1 MNEVIDQLL
10 TRNSAPRLTEPGPDR
25 ATLQFMFQAAL
36 RAPDHAWLTPWRFL
50 LVRGEARSR
59 LGEVFEE
66 ALLARDPGADEAA
79 REKARSAPLRA
90 PTLVVVIC
98 RYTEH
103 PKVPHQEQ
111 IISAGCAAHAMLLAA
126 EAQGYAGIW
135 RTGSYAEDAHVSSAL
150 GLADNESIVAFLYFG
165 SREGREK
172 SLPDRPVEDFVNEW
186 PQ

>member
-1 MNEVIDQLL
+1 MHD
-10 TRNSAPRLTEPGPDR
+10 
-25 ATLQFMFQAAL
+25 
-36 RAPDHAWLTPWRFL
+36 
-50 LVRGEARSR
+50 
-59 LGEVFEE
+59 
-66 ALLARDPGADEAA
+66 
-79 REKARSAPLRA
+79 APLRA
-90 PTLVVVIC
+90 PVLVVVIC

-135 RTGSYAEDAHVSSAL
+135 RTGSYAEDSHVTAAL

-172 SLPDRPVEDFVNEW
+172 SLPERRVDEFVAEW
-186 PQ
+186 PA